1 MSNKK
6 KGRVRRKTG
15 VGFILVSVLILFGVI
30 SYKMI
35 DLDSERK
42 SLAAQKAEYE
52 KELEELTEEHENIDA
67 YKAYVYSDENLE
79 SIARKKLGLVYP
91 DEVVFEADDE

>member
-1 MSNKK
+1 MSDKK
-6 KGRVRRKTG
+6 KVHMRRKPG
-15 VGFILVSVLILFGVI
+15 VGFIVVSVLILFGVI

-35 DLDSERK
+35 DLNSERAA
-42 SLAAQKAEYE
+42 LAAQKAQYE
-52 KELEELTEEHENIDA
+52 KELADLTEEQQNMDS
-67 YKAYVYSDENLE
+67 YKDYVYSDENFE